1 MGKMLA
7 VLVAIAAVI
16 PAAAHALDINC
27 EAPLV
32 VDGDARQ
39 GPGTSVGVRVAIDE
53 NGLGWQ
59 VFHDLRDGRVISR
72 VDQYEVNDLRNPTVY
87 MKNGLR
93 RDTAW
98 IGTLRTNRN
107 LIMEGRLFDQDGKL
121 LYGEELID
129 FKINPKGDLRMTSVA
144 FCGPD
149 PSGARWRT
157 IAGLNSPSS
166 IASSPPASR
175 WSQPPQASLAPPP
188 PPQPVAAPPSGGG
201 DIVPIVVDHGRARVA
216 VNFANYPLPQ
226 TMVID
231 TGASIMSVTNELAAA
246 LIDRGM
252 AYRMDQQTS
261 ICLADGACQA
271 RDQIMVRKLSIGGRT
286 VIDVPAIMVQDNVEM
301 LLPFGVLNQAG
312 KFTIDSAKGLLEL
325 TRFDG
330 RVGA

>member
-1 MGKMLA
+1 MSKILA
-7 VLVAIAAVI
+7 ALVAIAAAI
-16 PAAAHALDINC
+16 PAVAHALNINC

-32 VDGDARQ
+32 AYGDARQ

-53 NGLGWQ
+53 NGLAWQ
-59 VFHDLRDGRVISR
+59 VFHDLRDGRVIAR

-87 MKNGLR
+87 MKDGLH

-98 IGTLRTNRN
+98 MGILKTNRY
-107 LIMEGRLFDQDGKL
+107 LMMEGELFDRDGKL
-121 LYGEELID
+121 FYTEELVD
-129 FKINPKGDLRMTSVA
+129 FKVNPKGDLRMRSQA

-149 PSGARWRT
+149 PSGAGWRPVDRV
-157 IAGLNSPSS
+157 NSPSAV
-166 IASSPPASR
+166 ASSPPDPR
-175 WSQPPQASLAPPP
+175 WSPPPQASLAPPP
-188 PPQPVAAPPSGGG
+188 QPVAAPPPGGG

-246 LIDRGM
+246 LIERDM
-252 AYRMDQQTS
+252 AYRMDQQTN
-261 ICLADGACQA
+261 ICLADGACQE

-286 VIDVPAIMVQDNVEM
+286 VMDVPAIMVEDNAEM

-312 KFTIDSAKGLLEL
+312 KFTIDSAKGLLI
-325 TRFDG
+325 FG
-330 RVGA
+330 